1 MSGSFK
7 ERLTEDVKVALK
19 GGEKAKLAAL
29 RLISAAVKQYE
40 VDHRV
45 SLEDGAALELLTK
58 MAKQRRES
66 ISQFQSAGRDDLV
79 AQEQFE
85 LDIILAYLPQPL
97 TEAEVEAAVVAAIAE
112 TGAAGVRDMGKVMGV
127 LNPRIKGRADMA
139 AVSALVKARLAG

>member
-19 GGEKAKLAAL
+19 GGEKARLAAL

-45 SLEDGAALELLTK
+45 SLEDGVALELLTK

-97 TEAEVEAAVVAAIAE
+97 SEAEVDAAVAAAIAE
-112 TGAAGVRDMGKVMGV
+112 TGAAGMRDMGKVMGV

>member
-1 MSGSFK
+1 MSGTFK
-7 ERLTEDVKVALK
+7 ERLLEDVKTAMRA
-19 GGEKAKLAAL
+19 GEKPKLAAL

-79 AQEQFE
+79 SQEEFE
-85 LDIILAYLPQPL
+85 LALILDYLPQAL
-97 TEAEVEAAVVAAIAE
+97 SAEEVEQLVTDAIAS
-112 TGAAGVRDMGKVMGV
+112 TGAAGVRDMGKVMAV
-127 LNPRIKGRADMA
+127 LSAKMKGRADMA
-139 AVSALVKARLAG
+139 AVSALVKGKLAP

>member
-45 SLEDGAALELLTK
+45 SLEDGVALELLTK

-97 TEAEVEAAVVAAIAE
+97 TETEVEAAVVAAIAE

>member
-1 MSGSFK
+1 MSGTFK
-7 ERLTEDVKVALK
+7 ERLGEDVKAALK
-19 GGEKAKLAAL
+19 GGEKTKLAAL

-97 TEAEVEAAVVAAIAE
+97 TEAEVEAAVAAAIAE

>member
-7 ERLTEDVKVALK
+7 ERLTEDVKAAMRA
-19 GGEKAKLAAL
+19 GEKPKLAAL

-45 SLEDGAALELLTK
+45 SLEEGAALELLTK

-79 AQEQFE
+79 TQEEFE
-85 LDIILAYLPQPL
+85 LALILDYLPQPL
-97 TEAEVEAAVVAAIAE
+97 SDAEVEQLVTDAIA
-112 TGAAGVRDMGKVMGV
+112 TSGATGVRDMGKVMGV
-127 LNPRIKGRADMA
+127 LNAKMKGRADMA
-139 AVSALVKARLAG
+139 AVSAMVKGKLAG

>member
-1 MSGSFK
+1 MSGTFK
-7 ERLTEDVKVALK
+7 ERLTEDVKAALR

-85 LDIILAYLPQPL
+85 LDLILAYLPQPL
-97 TEAEVEAAVVAAIAE
+97 SEAEVEAAVAAAIAE
-112 TGAAGVRDMGKVMGV
+112 TGAAGMRDMGKVMGV

>member
-66 ISQFQSAGRDDLV
+66 IGQFQSAGRDDLV

>member
-1 MSGSFK
+1 VTGSFK

-45 SLEDGAALELLTK
+45 SLEDGVALELLTK

-97 TEAEVEAAVVAAIAE
+97 TDAEVEAAVVAAIAE

>member
-1 MSGSFK
+1 MSGAFK
-7 ERLTEDVKVALK
+7 ERLLEDVKTAMRA
-19 GGEKAKLAAL
+19 GEKPKLAAL

-79 AQEQFE
+79 SQEEFE
-85 LDIILAYLPQPL
+85 LALILDYLPQAL
-97 TEAEVEAAVVAAIAE
+97 SAEEVEQLVTDAIAS
-112 TGAAGVRDMGKVMGV
+112 TGAAGVRDMGKVMAV
-127 LNPRIKGRADMA
+127 LSAKMKGRADMA
-139 AVSALVKARLAG
+139 AVSALVKGKLAP

>member
-7 ERLTEDVKVALK
+7 ERLSEDVKTAMRSGDK
-19 GGEKAKLAAL
+19 PKLAAL

-45 SLEDGAALELLTK
+45 TLEEGAALELLTK

-79 AQEQFE
+79 TQEEFE
-85 LDIILAYLPQPL
+85 LALILDYLPQPL
-97 TEAEVEAAVVAAIAE
+97 SAAEVEQLVSDAIAS
-112 TGAAGVRDMGKVMGV
+112 TGAAGVRDMGKVMAA
-127 LNPRIKGRADMA
+127 IKAQAQGRADMSE
-139 AVSALVKARLAG
+139 VSARIRTRLGG